1 MKAQKPNKE
10 ASTELTG
17 ANPPVQIAD
26 TEQTHLMS
34 EPGEIILIN
43 STTCAGKTTLT
54 RELQKISQKPY
65 LATDYDIFIAMMAV
79 KYVMLHDSI
88 LQPPHHPYAT
98 TSTPLTRE
106 GFEVHEKVKEP
117 RTYQML
123 VGRTAW
129 HILRG
134 MTHAYAA
141 MAKAGNNLVLGDII
155 TERLLP
161 EYCTALKGLRVY
173 FVGVHCS
180 LEELE
185 RREHVMPNRTVGCA
199 RAQFGQVHV
208 PGEYDLTVNTEK
220 DNPTRCAEQILEFV
234 AKNPPKAF
242 AALSDRYANRTVTEY
257 PVPWW

>member
-1 MKAQKPNKE
+1 
-10 ASTELTG
+10 
-17 ANPPVQIAD
+17 
-26 TEQTHLMS
+26 MS

-54 RELQKISQKPY
+54 RELQRISIKPY

-79 KYVMLHDSI
+79 KYVMLHESI
-88 LQPPHHPYAT
+88 LQPKHHPYAV

-106 GFEVHEKVKEP
+106 GFEVHQKVENP
-117 RTYQML
+117 RTYQMR
-123 VGRTAW
+123 VGKTAW
-129 HILRG
+129 NILRG
-134 MTHAYAA
+134 MTQSYAA

-161 EYCTALKGLRVY
+161 EYCTALRGLQVY

-180 LEELE
+180 LAELE

-199 RAQFGQVHV
+199 RAQIEQVHV

-220 DNPTRCAEQILEFV
+220 DNPTRCAEQILDFV
-234 AKNPPKAF
+234 ANHPPKVF
-242 AALSDRYANRTVTEY
+242 ASLVDRYAGRTVQEF
-257 PVPWW
+257 PVTWW